1 MARHTLVIDDRS
13 LPDQPGSPIAIEG
26 DEAKHAIRVKRVAEG
41 DIVRVLNGK
50 GLVLITRVTE
60 ARRTLHLAVESVEEE
75 PRPSVTLQVATATP
89 KGPRLDKMI
98 DMLSQVGASAWHPLS
113 TKYGVVE
120 PGANKIDRME
130 RICRESAKQALRAWP
145 MQIGAPLALSDAL
158 ETEAGERLVIADA
171 SGGEYQPGGPGTVRA
186 LVGPEG
192 GWTSEELDAAQRAG
206 AQVVGLG
213 PHVLRIETAAVVLA
227 STVVRSEAAT

>member
-1 MARHTLVIDDRS
+1 
-13 LPDQPGSPIAIEG
+13 
-26 DEAKHAIRVKRVAEG
+26 
-41 DIVRVLNGK
+41 
-50 GLVLITRVTE
+50 
-60 ARRTLHLAVESVEEE
+60 
-75 PRPSVTLQVATATP
+75 
-89 KGPRLDKMI
+89 
-98 DMLSQVGASAWHPLS
+98 
-113 TKYGVVE
+113 
-120 PGANKIDRME
+120 
-130 RICRESAKQALRAWP
+130 